1 MRLFPVLGDQLSR
14 DLASLREFDPA
25 QDVVLMMEV
34 QEEATYVPHH
44 PQKIALI
51 FSAMRHYAE
60 ELRSDGIE
68 VRYVPLDDPDNQG
81 SFFGEVNRA
90 CADLGAESVVATWPG
105 EYRVLEDMRRWE
117 ADLGLPVQI
126 LEDDRFLCSREDFAG
141 WAEGRKQLRM
151 EFFYREMRRKTGLL
165 MDGPDPVG
173 GQWNFDAD
181 NRKKMPSDEVVPA
194 AFGVAADPITKDVLA
209 LVEARFS
216 DHFGA
221 LDGFDQPV
229 TRVQALAALDD
240 FVAHRLSRFG
250 DFQDAMRRD
259 KGQANN
265 DSLFHSLLAPALN
278 LGLLEPLE
286 VCRAAERAYLEGRAP
301 LNAVE
306 GFIRQ
311 IIGWREFVRGIY
323 WLTMPGYAARN
334 TFGAKRPLPSF
345 FWDGKT
351 DMACV
356 AHAVDQTRRRAYAHH
371 IQRLMVTG
379 NLALIAGLDPA
390 EVNRWYLSV

>member
-1 MRLFPVLGDQLSR
+1 
-14 DLASLREFDPA
+14 
-25 QDVVLMMEV
+25 
-34 QEEATYVPHH
+34 
-44 PQKIALI
+44 
-51 FSAMRHYAE
+51 
-60 ELRSDGIE
+60 
-68 VRYVPLDDPDNQG
+68 
-81 SFFGEVNRA
+81 
-90 CADLGAESVVATWPG
+90 
-105 EYRVLEDMRRWE
+105 
-117 ADLGLPVQI
+117 
-126 LEDDRFLCSREDFAG
+126 
-141 WAEGRKQLRM
+141 
-151 EFFYREMRRKTGLL
+151 
-165 MDGPDPVG
+165 
-173 GQWNFDAD
+173 
-181 NRKKMPSDEVVPA
+181 
-194 AFGVAADPITKDVLA
+194 
-209 LVEARFS
+209 
-216 DHFGA
+216 
-221 LDGFDQPV
+221 
-229 TRVQALAALDD
+229 
-240 FVAHRLSRFG
+240 
-250 DFQDAMRRD
+250 MRRD
-259 KGQANN
+259 QGQANN

-390 EVNRWYLSV
+390 EVNRWYLSVYLDAFEWVQLPNTHGMVLHADGGYLGSKPYAASGAYINRMSDYCRDCAFDVKGSTEEGACPLNALYWHFLMENQQQLEGNPRMGLTYRNLARMSDERRAGLKAKAQQTLKDWGVAA